1 MCHAL
6 VLATNMGLLWNLHLS
21 LLVKFSAPYG
31 SNLNYVIS
39 VLHNCY
45 VLGTLRSHLFGS
57 VHLKIRFSFK
67 KIVTN
72 ISCPPLPGDT
82 ITVISVRLWNFK
94 DGGS

>member
-21 LLVKFSAPYG
+21 LLVKFSTPYG

-57 VHLKIRFSFK
+57 VHLKIRYRFK
-67 KIVTN
+67 NIVTN
-72 ISCPPLPGDT
+72 IKGQSN
-82 ITVISVRLWNFK
+82 SE
-94 DGGS
+94 